1 MRYITGIMLSLALA
15 LPVVRAQDAPTP
27 ETPAAAASTDQVNSG
42 HLSAFRFR
50 SIGPALM
57 SGRIA
62 DIAVDPVL
70 PNTWYVAAAS
80 GNVWKTT
87 NAGTTWTPI
96 FDRYGSYSIGC
107 ITIDPNNHNTIWVG
121 TGENDGGRHIGY
133 GDGVYVSHDGGKS
146 FQNMGLKDS
155 EHISRIIVHPKNPNV
170 IWVASQGPLWSSG
183 GQRGLFKS
191 TDGGKTW
198 RNVLHKG
205 EWTGVTDV
213 AMDPNNPNVLY
224 AATHQRHRTV
234 WALINTGPESGIHK
248 SVDGGETW
256 TELKNGLPGGNKG
269 KTGLAVSPQ
278 KSNVVYATIELDG
291 RTGGFWR
298 SDDFGASW
306 TKMSDYMGGGTG
318 PHYYQEI
325 WCDPHRFDVIYQAN
339 VQLGR
344 SVDGGKT
351 WDNIEGRSKHVDNHA
366 VAFSPTNPDLVL
378 VGCDGGVYVSHD
390 FCQSYRFIDNLPLTQ
405 FYKIDVDYDFPF
417 YHVVGGTQ
425 DNYSQYGPTRTNNVQ
440 GIRNSDWI
448 VTIGGDGHDNA
459 IDPTN
464 PDIIYCESQQGFI
477 RRYDRR
483 TGQSVDIRPQPGPGE
498 EEFRNNWDSPIL
510 ISPHDPARIYFGSKF
525 LHRSDDRGDSWRK
538 VSPDLSRGINRFTL
552 PIMGRVWSIDAGYD
566 LMAMSQ
572 YGNITSISESPLVE
586 GLLYVGTDDGLIQIS
601 EDGGEN
607 WRKVDKIYGVP
618 EFFFVNDIKADRHDP
633 DTVYACL
640 DDHKTGV
647 YAPYLVKSSDRGR
660 TWELMNGDLP
670 ERHLVWRLEQDHV
683 NPNLFFL
690 ATEFGVYCS
699 VNSGKNWI
707 KMNAGL
713 PTISFR
719 DLAIQKRENDLV
731 AASFGRSIYVLDDYS
746 PLRDLND
753 DLLKNSEFHLFPVRR
768 AFWFVQHDDLGG
780 SRGFQGDSMFAT
792 PNPPHGA
799 TLTYFV
805 RDEYKTKR
813 QKRKEAEAKVDRQG
827 GDVPVPSWDDLRAEE
842 IEKPTEFYFEIYDAQ
857 DRLINRISAPAGK
870 GLHRVTWDM
879 SLGGLFG
886 RRGGPLV
893 PPGTYT
899 AQGFRRQD
907 LEVTAVGPRQQI
919 ELVSIEDPA
928 LEPQDR
934 EEVLAV
940 LADVA
945 KLQDAIRATSQ
956 TLSEARDQ
964 LAQIQSTIES
974 HPNGT
979 VDLMRAARE
988 LELKMIEA
996 DRKLNGDS
1004 VREAKYEQTVPTVGS
1019 RIRSVLF
1026 GSMGNTYGLTQ
1037 TQREQIEIARNEFA
1051 EMFPE
1056 LKQLLEDEFPAF
1068 KQQLNEAGIPWTAG
1082 RPLPPI
1088 E

>member
-1 MRYITGIMLSLALA
+1 MRYITGIMLSLVLA
-15 LPVVRAQDAPTP
+15 VPLVRAQDA
-27 ETPAAAASTDQVNSG
+27 ETPDAAASTEQVDSS

-50 SIGPALM
+50 SIGPAFM
-57 SGRIA
+57 SGRVS
-62 DIAVDPVL
+62 DIAVDPVE

-80 GNVWKTT
+80 GNVWKTS

-107 ITIDPNNHNTIWVG
+107 ITIDPNNHNTVWIG

-155 EHISRIIVHPKNPNV
+155 EHISRIVVHPKNPDIV
-170 IWVASQGPLWSSG
+170 WVASQGPLWSSG

-198 RNVLHKG
+198 RNVLQKG

-213 AMDPNNPNVLY
+213 VLDPANPDVLY

-234 WALINTGPESGIHK
+234 WALINTGPESGIYK

-256 TELKNGLPGGNKG
+256 TELRNGLPGGNKG
-269 KTGLAVSPQ
+269 KIGLAVSPQ

-351 WDNIEGRSKHVDNHA
+351 WDNIEGQSKHVDNHA
-366 VAFSPTNPDLVL
+366 VAFSPADPNLVL

-390 FCQSYRFIDNLPLTQ
+390 FCQSYRFIDNLPLAQ

-498 EEFRNNWDSPIL
+498 EELRNNWDSPIL

-586 GLLYVGTDDGLIQIS
+586 GLLYVGTDDGLIRIS

-640 DDHKTGV
+640 DNHKTGD
-647 YAPYLVKSSDRGR
+647 YSPYLVKSTDRGR

-670 ERHLVWRLEQDHV
+670 ERHLLWRLEQDHV

-707 KMNAGL
+707 KMSSGL

-746 PLRDLND
+746 PLRELND

-768 AFWFVQHDDLGG
+768 AFWFVQRDDLGG
-780 SRGFQGDSMFAT
+780 PRGFQGDSMFAAS
-792 PNPPHGA
+792 NPPHGA
-799 TLTYFV
+799 TLTYFI

-813 QKRKEAEAKVDRQG
+813 QKRKEAESKIDRQG

-842 IEKPTEFYFEIYDAQ
+842 VEKPTEFYFEIYDSQ
-857 DRLINRISAPAGK
+857 DRLINRISASAGK

-893 PPGTYT
+893 PPGKYT

-907 LEVTAVGPRQQI
+907 MEVTAVGPRQEI
-919 ELVSIEDPA
+919 ELVSIEEPA

-964 LAQIQSTIES
+964 LSQVQSTIES

-979 VDLMRAARE
+979 VELMRAARE

-1037 TQREQIEIARNEFA
+1037 TQREQIEIARSEFA

-1068 KQQLNEAGIPWTAG
+1068 KQRLNEAGIPWTAG